1 MLAGIGGLLGGSAV
15 TGGGAYA
22 YAAATDK
29 PENKPHSAPQ
39 PTTTTIHTTN
49 AGTSTS
55 TLTPTTTPPTTPPTT
70 TPESTTTTTSAP
82 TCDAE
87 EFSCEVF
94 SKAKQLGLQVRK
106 SVVYISA
113 KYDKY
118 SYAQGTGWF
127 LDSKGHIVTNR
138 HVIEGAKELNI
149 WAVNGTE
156 YSATVKGRSKN
167 PDVALLKIDADSTP
181 GLPIGSS
188 TLEKEQPV
196 LDVGHPS
203 TVGNWIISLGR
214 YTGPVQYEES
224 PNDIGTSLPG
234 TQGNSGS
241 ALMTLD
247 GKVVGL
253 TYGGMPKD
261 ARMPGETPNVTDDRV
276 HETLDPRMVAL
287 HIPIERAMENIR
299 SWK

>member
-22 YAAATDK
+22 YAATTDA
-29 PENKPHSAPQ
+29 PENEPHSAPQ
-39 PTTTTIHTTN
+39 PTTTAVHTTS

-55 TLTPTTTPPTTPPTT
+55 IPTPTTTTTTPTT

-106 SVVYISA
+106 SVVYIAA

-127 LDSKGHIVTNR
+127 LDSKGHIVTNH
-138 HVIEGAKELNI
+138 HVIDGAKEFKI
-149 WAVNGTE
+149 WTVDGTE
-156 YSATVKGRSKN
+156 YSATVKGQSKS

-181 GLPIGSS
+181 SLPIGSSS

-214 YTGPVQYEES
+214 YTGPVRYEES
-224 PNDIGTSLPG
+224 PNDLGTSLPG

-241 ALMTLD
+241 PLMTLD
-247 GKVVGL
+247 GSVAGL
-253 TYGGMPKD
+253 TYGGMPKE
-261 ARMPGETPNVTDDRV
+261 ARMPGETPKVTDDRV
-276 HETLDPRMVAL
+276 HEELDPRMVAL
-287 HIPIERAMENIR
+287 HVPIERAMEHVR
-299 SWK
+299 KWK